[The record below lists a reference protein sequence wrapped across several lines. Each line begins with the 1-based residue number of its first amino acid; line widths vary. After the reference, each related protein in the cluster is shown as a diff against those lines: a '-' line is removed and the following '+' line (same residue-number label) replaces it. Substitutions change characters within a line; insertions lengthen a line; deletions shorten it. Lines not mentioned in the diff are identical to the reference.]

1 MSKRDGSK
9 WTKCPKRTVPFG
21 QKLLQTC
28 NTYDILRKKG
38 GKHMKNQTKIIT
50 TVVVVAI
57 VIVAIIAVIML
68 NNKKGNNSKL
78 GKINSSDDLA
88 KLVEKIYKGKD
99 QILPSSIE
107 TNVIEVTDDN
117 MVKMFTGLENGNNL
131 EYLVVSEPMI
141 SSQAYSLVLAKVKK
155 GTNANEVAKTMS
167 ENVDQRKWI
176 CVTAEKL
183 YATNSGDIVCLV
195 MSSEEW
201 AKPVYETFKDLAGSV
216 GKEYEKTDEIGE
228 LPDELYS
235 PDVM

>member
-1 MSKRDGSK
+1 
-9 WTKCPKRTVPFG
+9 
-21 QKLLQTC
+21 
-28 NTYDILRKKG
+28 
-38 GKHMKNQTKIIT
+38 MKNQTKIVT
-50 TVVVVAI
+50 TLVVVAI
-57 VIVAIIAVIML
+57 VIIAIIAVIML
-68 NNKKGNNSKL
+68 KDKKENNSKL
-78 GKINSSDDLA
+78 GEINSSEDLVN
-88 KLVEKIYKGKD
+88 LVEKIYEGK
-99 QILPSSIE
+99 QELLPGVD
-107 TNVIEVTDDN
+107 TNTIDVTDSN
-117 MVKMFTGLENGNNL
+117 MVKSFTGLENGNNL

-141 SSQAYSLVLAKVKK
+141 SSQAYSLVLAKVN

-201 AKPVYETFKDLAGSV
+201 AKPVYETFKNLAGSV

-235 PDVM
+235 PDMMQ

>member
-1 MSKRDGSK
+1 
-9 WTKCPKRTVPFG
+9 
-21 QKLLQTC
+21 
-28 NTYDILRKKG
+28 
-38 GKHMKNQTKIIT
+38 MKNQTKIVT
-50 TVVVVAI
+50 TLVVVAI
-57 VIVAIIAVIML
+57 VIIAIIAVIML
-68 NNKKGNNSKL
+68 KDKKENNSKL
-78 GKINSSDDLA
+78 GEINSSEDLVN
-88 KLVEKIYKGKD
+88 LVEKIYEGK
-99 QILPSSIE
+99 QELLPGVD
-107 TNVIEVTDDN
+107 TNTIDVTDSN
-117 MVKMFTGLENGNNL
+117 MVKSFTGLENGNNL

-141 SSQAYSLVLAKVKK
+141 SSQAYSLVLAKVKN

-201 AKPVYETFKDLAGSV
+201 AKPVYETFKNLAGSV

-235 PDVM
+235 PDMMQ